1 MTSYSTLKEAYN
13 VDSFGTLRKK
23 TRRPQ
28 EVSQPEHNTDT
39 SESFLNDY
47 SPQDDCYYKK
57 EYGVD
62 TKVCRSQGGANGV
75 NGVSGAN
82 GANDTGNAN
91 VISRFTN
98 PTPQGAQQQIAVQKK
113 SSNPLYVENSKL
125 SMNSTEVHG
134 YKSHQMNT
142 QGNSCS
148 PLQAPNY
155 QYPISGECKKEFD
168 KTMKTYT
175 DDSTINNMS
184 YEDFNKGVESK
195 NIQPYYDEDLEQY
208 FDITN
213 LSDAVNYKSSSNTSY
228 MPNANNSGYA
238 NDNTGEYRNMQT
250 KTAKSGDDLL
260 STEAYNLSDED
271 KKQAL
276 QALSVLQA
284 IEEKIKEQNVHKARQ
299 EQINGAPALAPAS
312 KPDTKPDEKKDEK
325 KDAKPTSSF
334 YNNLINIGLFIFIGV
349 VFILL
354 CDQITELAIQIG
366 MKRAVS
372 ILEPYLQK
380 VNNVVPSNTGSI
392 SEITGTASSSI

>member
-1 MTSYSTLKEAYN
+1 
-13 VDSFGTLRKK
+13 
-23 TRRPQ
+23 
-28 EVSQPEHNTDT
+28 
-39 SESFLNDY
+39 
-47 SPQDDCYYKK
+47 
-57 EYGVD
+57 
-62 TKVCRSQGGANGV
+62 
-75 NGVSGAN
+75 
-82 GANDTGNAN
+82 
-91 VISRFTN
+91 
-98 PTPQGAQQQIAVQKK
+98 
-113 SSNPLYVENSKL
+113 
-125 SMNSTEVHG
+125 MNSTEVHG

-213 LSDAVNYKSSSNTSY
+213 LTDAVNYKSSSNTSY

-238 NDNTGEYRNMQT
+238 NDNTGEYRNMQG

-260 STEAYNLSDED
+260 STEAYNLSEED

-284 IEEKIKEQNVHKARQ
+284 IEEKIKDKNVPKARQ
-299 EQINGAPALAPAS
+299 EQINGAPVIAPVS
-312 KPDTKPDEKKDEK
+312 KSDTKDEVK

-349 VFILL
+349 IFILL

-372 ILEPYLQK
+372 ILEPYLQMQK

-392 SEITGTASSSI
+392 SDFTSTATSTATSSSSI